1 MARHSRGATK
11 RWLILGASVVIIA
24 LGAWALLRLDPTP
37 PRVDRMAYAPITGPL
52 KFPQE
57 ILEASP
63 DLRSLYEFAARRP
76 DVLNYLPC
84 FCGCGW
90 THKSNYECFIDEVRP
105 DGTVMIDD
113 MSFT

>member
-1 MARHSRGATK
+1 MARQRQGSNRP
-11 RWLILGASVVIIA
+11 WLILAAVVVVIGLA
-24 LGAWALLRLDPTP
+24 VWALLRLNPTP
-37 PRVDRMAYAPITGPL
+37 SRVDQVAYAPVTGSL
-52 KFPQE
+52 TFPSE
-57 ILEASP
+57 VLEASP

-105 DGTVMIDD
+105 DGTVVIDD